1 MASNESL
8 AKRIEQ
14 LESAVS
20 YLQNDYE
27 TLNGVVLEINGRLD
41 QMQAALDRLTLR
53 LESVQEPEETRSLEE
68 ERPPHY

>member
-53 LESVQEPEETRSLEE
+53 LESVQEPEAPRSLEE